1 MSEQSERVARIN
13 RHEVTDLP
21 SEWNHQERGLYLR
34 MLFRLKGIE
43 PDHFYRVTY
52 HPLSRCWVV
61 IQEPAWDSA
70 PREETPGGGQT
81 AEQFYLQVLTEF
93 RWKARAACAALAA
106 HSLHFAR
113 FGRTYQLP
121 EKPQELTPAD
131 LVNQLGGPL
140 AVEDDSPRFDNEGGW
155 QPGASMN

>member
-1 MSEQSERVARIN
+1 MSRQPEQVARIN

-21 SEWNHQERGLYLR
+21 AEWNNQERGQYLR

-43 PDHFYRVTY
+43 PDRFYRVTY
-52 HPLSRCWVV
+52 HPLSRCWVM
-61 IQEPAWDSA
+61 IQEAAWTSTL
-70 PREETPGGGQT
+70 REETPGSAQT

-93 RWKARAACAALAA
+93 RWKARVACAALAA
-106 HSLHFAR
+106 HSLHFAC
-113 FGRTYQLP
+113 FGRAYQLP

-140 AVEDDSPRFDNEGGW
+140 AGEDGSP
-155 QPGASMN
+155 AL